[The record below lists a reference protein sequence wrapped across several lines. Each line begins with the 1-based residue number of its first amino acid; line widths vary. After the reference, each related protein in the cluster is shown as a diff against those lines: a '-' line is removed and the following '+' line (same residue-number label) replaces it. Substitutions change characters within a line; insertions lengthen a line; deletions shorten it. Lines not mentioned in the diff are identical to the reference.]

1 MHFPEVSAPSEDR
14 ARAELELQ
22 SGSFNSKACA
32 LSIPALILEKEN
44 LGSSQIAELYP

>member
-1 MHFPEVSAPSEDR
+1 MHFPEKVSAPEDT

>member
-1 MHFPEVSAPSEDR
+1 MHFPEKVSAPEDT

-22 SGSFNSKACA
+22 SGSFNSKAYA